1 MGCRGKFWHRL
12 AVSTHCVLDRVRGQH
27 ILHSNTDL
35 SAAPDRC
42 ASDKMDE
49 VLAFVS
55 SDLLVMHLPSRRSS
69 VVAGLFRKSS
79 AGLIPGVFICWLG
92 IGSLVT
98 RRCCRIG
105 VAGDASRRRAVAGF
119 LHEVVDEAETV

>member
-1 MGCRGKFWHRL
+1 MGCRGKSWHRL

-42 ASDKMDE
+42 ASDEMNE

-55 SDLLVMHLPSRRSS
+55 SDLLVMYLPSWRSS
-69 VVAGLFRKSS
+69 VVYTIAGLFRKLST
-79 AGLIPGVFICWLG
+79 GLIPGVFICWLG
-92 IGSLVT
+92 IG
-98 RRCCRIG
+98 
-105 VAGDASRRRAVAGF
+105 
-119 LHEVVDEAETV
+119 